1 MRNFTINAL
10 SSQGSQR
17 SLDTAGRVLEN
28 SELHCSALLTSCSRL
43 LKLTLVVTKLDRL
56 GRSVTDLHAI
66 ASELEAKGARLAY
79 GGSTHDPADPAG
91 KLFFT
96 MLGAMAEFEA
106 DLIRARTREGV
117 AIAKAEGRMLGRTPK
132 LSALQRRRLLADYET
147 GEYSTAQLME
157 ISGLSRSAM
166 YATLARAREEQA

>member
-1 MRNFTINAL
+1 MGNFTINAL

-17 SLDTAGRVLEN
+17 SLDKAGRVLEN

-43 LKLTLVVTKLDRL
+43 LKLT
-56 GRSVTDLHAI
+56 VTDLHAI
-66 ASELEAKGARLAY
+66 ASELESKGARLAY

-166 YATLARAREEQA
+166 YATLARAREERA